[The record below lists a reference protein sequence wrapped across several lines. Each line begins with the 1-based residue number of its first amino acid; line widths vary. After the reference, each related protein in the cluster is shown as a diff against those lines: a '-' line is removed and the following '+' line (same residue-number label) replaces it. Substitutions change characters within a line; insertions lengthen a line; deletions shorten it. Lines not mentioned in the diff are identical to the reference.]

1 MPSVLRG
8 IWIVA
13 FLLVGWVMSMVLG
26 IEPVR
31 ANDLK
36 DQELSD
42 LVRRAYIYSFPV
54 YEMYQF

>member
-1 MPSVLRG
+1 MPSVLRD

-13 FLLVGWVMSMVLG
+13 FLLVGRVMSMVLG
-26 IEPVR
+26 IEPVG
-31 ANDLK
+31 ANGLK

-42 LVRRAYIYSFPV
+42 LVRRAYIYSFSV